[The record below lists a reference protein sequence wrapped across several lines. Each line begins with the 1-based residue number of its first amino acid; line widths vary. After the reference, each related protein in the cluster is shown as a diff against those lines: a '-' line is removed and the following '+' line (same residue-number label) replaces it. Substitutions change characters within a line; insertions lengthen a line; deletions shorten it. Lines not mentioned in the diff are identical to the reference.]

1 MKKFMFL
8 IVLVLTISSV
18 CYAQQDRE
26 SGANF
31 ELMGGFGT
39 GYPRHFGGSKR
50 SYFNPVISFTYT
62 HNFSKYFGL
71 GAGFSW
77 ENHYENF
84 FVPGGWKKDNIYGLY
99 GDFRGYMPINNSRI
113 AFIGVFDIG
122 TSIIDHSLISLVRDN
137 VLAKFMCS
145 PQVGMRIYLKKE
157 KKVAINI
164 RFYYKCIPGIKHSA
178 ENNIIGLLAG
188 ISF

>member
-1 MKKFMFL
+1 MFL

-18 CYAQQDRE
+18 CYAQQDRK

-39 GYPRHFGGSKR
+39 GYPRHYVGSKR
-50 SYFNPVISFTYT
+50 SYLNPVISFTYT
-62 HNFSKYFGL
+62 HNFSMYFGL

-77 ENHYENF
+77 EKHYEGEYI
-84 FVPGGWKKDNIYGLY
+84 PMGWMKDNIYGLY
-99 GDFRGYMPINNSRI
+99 GDFRGYMPINNSHI

-122 TSIIDHSLISLVRDN
+122 TSIIEHSSVSLVRRDN
-137 VLAKFMCS
+137 VSAKFMCS

-164 RFYYKCIPGIKHSA
+164 RFYYKCIPGIKYSA

>member
-1 MKKFMFL
+1 MFL

-18 CYAQQDRE
+18 CYAQQDRK

-39 GYPRHFGGSKR
+39 GYPRTYGPSNR
-50 SYFNPVISFTYT
+50 SYINPVISFTYT

-77 ENHYENF
+77 ENHYDGDYI
-84 FVPGGWKKDNIYGLY
+84 PMGWMEDNIYGLY
-99 GDFRGYMPINNSRI
+99 GDFRGYMPINNSHI

-122 TSIIDHSLISLVRDN
+122 ASIIEPRVVRDN
-137 VLAKFMCS
+137 ASVKFMCS
-145 PQVGMRIYLKKE
+145 PQIGMRIYLKKE

-164 RFYYKCIPGIKHSA
+164 RFYYKCIPGIKYNA

>member
-77 ENHYENF
+77 ENHYDGDYI
-84 FVPGGWKKDNIYGLY
+84 PMGWMEDNIYGLY
-99 GDFRGYMPINNSRI
+99 GDFRGYMPINNSHI

-122 TSIIDHSLISLVRDN
+122 ASIIEPRVVRDN
-137 VLAKFMCS
+137 ASAKFMCS
-145 PQVGMRIYLKKE
+145 PQVGMRIYLKEE
-157 KKVAINI
+157 KKTAVNI
-164 RFYYKCIPGIKHSA
+164 RFYYKCIAGVEYGTNS
-178 ENNIIGLLAG
+178 IGLLAG